1 MHWYLIYTKP
11 KHEQVALQNLEQQGF
26 ECYLP
31 VMPVEKLH
39 RRKITL
45 SNEPLFPRYLF
56 IRLAKGVSARSWSPI
71 RSTRGVSRMVSF
83 GNEPTR
89 VDDWLIE
96 ALKSHEGIV
105 ENEPEQLFTPG
116 GKVKLTEGAFRG
128 VEGIYQMP
136 DGESRVLVLIELLGK
151 QVEMR
156 VSPASLVEVD

>member
-11 KHEQVALQNLEQQGF
+11 KHEQLALQNLEQQGF

-31 VMPVEKLH
+31 IMPTEKLH

-56 IRLAKGVSARSWSPI
+56 IRLGKGVSARSWSPI

-96 ALKSHEGIV
+96 TLKSHEGIV
-105 ENEPEQLFTPG
+105 QNRPEQLFTPG
-116 GKVKLTEGAFRG
+116 GKVRLTEGAFRG

-156 VSPASLVEVD
+156 VLPASLAAID